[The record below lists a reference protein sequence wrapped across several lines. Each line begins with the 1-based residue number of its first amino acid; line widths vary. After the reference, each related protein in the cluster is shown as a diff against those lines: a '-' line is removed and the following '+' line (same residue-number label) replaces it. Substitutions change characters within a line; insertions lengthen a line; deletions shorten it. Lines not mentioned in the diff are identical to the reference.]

1 MYIDSILLFKDE
13 CNRFENEVRY
23 IRPFF
28 FRPKRRRTLYMNIQQ
43 QIKTTNR
50 YIEYAWFQITSNQRL
65 NFMNT
70 IYIKNNENPDTF
82 ALVRL
87 SKVEEEMERP
97 PGYPECIEN
106 FIANQPIEFWNS
118 MTESE
123 QEILMEEIEVALGQI
138 E

>member
-1 MYIDSILLFKDE
+1 
-13 CNRFENEVRY
+13 
-23 IRPFF
+23 
-28 FRPKRRRTLYMNIQQ
+28 
-43 QIKTTNR
+43 
-50 YIEYAWFQITSNQRL
+50 
-65 NFMNT
+65 MNT